1 MNVSLRSRLT
11 ELYFL
16 ITASLLCINIAIFHP
31 ATHLKGQTISS
42 VCQIVF
48 KSLLFLEEAPK
59 CKAQLW
65 LFSQTA
71 LCLYYEILR
80 QVYASTEFHMN
91 TELYAYSC
99 SEAEGMSQP
108 SDTDTI

>member
-16 ITASLLCINIAIFHP
+16 ITASLLCFNIAIFHP
-31 ATHLKGQTISS
+31 ATHLKGQTIS

-80 QVYASTEFHMN
+80 QVYASTEFHRN
-91 TELYAYSC
+91 TELYAYS
-99 SEAEGMSQP
+99 
-108 SDTDTI
+108 